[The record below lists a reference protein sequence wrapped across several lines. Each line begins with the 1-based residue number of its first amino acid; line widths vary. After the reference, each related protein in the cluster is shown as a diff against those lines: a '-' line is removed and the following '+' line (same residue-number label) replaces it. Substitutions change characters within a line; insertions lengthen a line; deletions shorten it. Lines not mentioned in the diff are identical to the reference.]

1 MEGVVSGMTST
12 NVVSTF
18 LEAIGSFMSAVTG
31 NTTLMLIC
39 GVIVAAGVGR
49 LAFKT
54 IRRFVK

>member
-1 MEGVVSGMTST
+1 MEGVVAGMTST
-12 NVVSTF
+12 SVVTTF
-18 LEAIGSFMSAVTG
+18 LTGIGSFMTSVTE

-39 GVIVAAGVGR
+39 GVIVAAGIGR

>member
-1 MEGVVSGMTST
+1 MEGVVANMTST
-12 NVVSTF
+12 SVVGTF
-18 LEAIGSFMSAVTG
+18 LTGIGSFMTSVTE

-39 GVIVAAGVGR
+39 GVIVAAGIGR

>member
-1 MEGVVSGMTST
+1 MEGVVSDMTAT
-12 NVVSTF
+12 TVVSTF
-18 LEAIGSFMSAVTG
+18 LTGIGSFMTSVTE

-54 IRRFVK
+54 IKRFVK